1 MFLLSLLLRWLL
13 LAAAVAL
20 AAWVTPDVTF
30 EGGLLSALWVALL
43 IALANV
49 LVGLV
54 MRVLPTPSAF
64 LLTAALTLAV
74 NGLAVWLASAFTDA
88 LEVDGFLPA
97 VGFALMVSIF
107 SMVLVALAVRLLPDA
122 RGSADAGR
130 R

>member
-1 MFLLSLLLRWLL
+1 MYLLSILLRWVI

-30 EGGLLSALWVALL
+30 EGGFLAALWVALL

-64 LLTAALTLAV
+64 LVTAALTLAV
-74 NGLAVWLASAFTDA
+74 NGLAVWLASAFTDS
-88 LEVDGFLPA
+88 LVVDGFLPA

-107 SMVLVALAVRLLPDA
+107 AMVLTTLAVRLLPD
-122 RGSADAGR
+122 GPGTADAGR